1 MMLISFF
8 QSDPKSTGPTV
19 NVAAPS
25 ASPTAPPPVQAPVP
39 APVQTP
45 AVGVTAIPSGVSV
58 YNPDGNGDNPGRAK
72 YAIDGDP
79 GTVWRTDQY
88 RQQLPALKSGVGLLV
103 GFPSAINLSQVKID
117 ADSPGTKVEIR
128 AADSNNPDLAST
140 RVIGSADLNGPE
152 TIVSLPQP
160 QRAQYVI
167 IWITQLGNGGAGKLV
182 SQIGELIFTSAG

>member
-1 MMLISFF
+1 MGRHDHLVI
-8 QSDPKSTGPTV
+8 K
-19 NVAAPS
+19 AADQLPHQVHES
-25 ASPTAPPPVQAPVP
+25 ASVDDVVVLERVVHQQTAPTRP
-39 APVQTP
+39 AE
-45 AVGVTAIPSGVSV
+45 ACA
-58 YNPDGNGDNPGRAK
+58 GRQE
-72 YAIDGDP
+72 
-79 GTVWRTDQY
+79 RTNAQRRELAG
-88 RQQLPALKSGVGLLV
+88 RQSGVGLLV
-103 GFPSAINLSQVKID
+103 SFPSAINLSQVKID